1 MDIDL
6 ITQRLI
12 KELDLVI
19 HTEDF
24 GHDDVVVKG
33 IEIVET
39 IQRIADRNI
48 GELQIWGNVDVKL
61 HILDSLFV
69 VHMGKINEKLI
80 YYILL
85 GEDETVAIVS
95 TKLFRIHVKNL
106 EEVVNLVVRDIRIV
120 VDIYIDFVE
129 KIVGMVLL
137 SIASYIELVMIVQ
150 DCDSKDFLEDGFST
164 VKVEQHERIVILL
177 VFDIGIF
184 RKRHYG
190 SKTNLLN
197 FKS

>member
-137 SIASYIELVMIVQ
+137 SIASYIELVMIV
-150 DCDSKDFLEDGFST
+150 
-164 VKVEQHERIVILL
+164 
-177 VFDIGIF
+177 
-184 RKRHYG
+184 
-190 SKTNLLN
+190 
-197 FKS
+197 